1 MSPDTNR
8 HLRTRILL
16 LSSLSNDPVQF
27 IDRLFQV
34 KDEGGLVIAVDAE
47 TQHRLKGQQ
56 KIPVDAGQV
65 TRVFFFEVFIPAVK
79 GLIPV
84 CHAEAFFQH
93 HLQPQFRTVLL
104 AVCLL
109 NQINNRF
116 QRRLFWHIQIAGFLN
131 DLRHLI
137 IPACNRSFLS

>member
-8 HLRTRILL
+8 HLRTQILL
-16 LSSLSNDPVQF
+16 FSSLCNNPVQL
-27 IDRLFQV
+27 IDRFLQV
-34 KDEGGLVIAVDAE
+34 KDKGGLIIAVDAE
-47 TQHRLKGQQ
+47 AQHRLKGQQ

-65 TRVFFFEVFIPAVK
+65 TRVSFFEVFIPAVK

-109 NQINNRF
+109 N
-116 QRRLFWHIQIAGFLN
+116 
-131 DLRHLI
+131 
-137 IPACNRSFLS
+137 